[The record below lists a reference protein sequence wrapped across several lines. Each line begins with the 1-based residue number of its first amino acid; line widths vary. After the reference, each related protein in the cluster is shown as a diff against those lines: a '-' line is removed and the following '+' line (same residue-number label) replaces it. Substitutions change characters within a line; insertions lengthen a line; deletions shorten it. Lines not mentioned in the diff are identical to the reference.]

1 MLYTCAIE
9 RKIIMADINV
19 TFIIDEKYRDR
30 IKNDAEKNYRSISA
44 QIRLILEN
52 YLDNNK

>member
-1 MLYTCAIE
+1 
-9 RKIIMADINV
+9 MADVNV
-19 TFIIDEKYRDR
+19 NFEIDSKYRD
-30 IKNDAEKNYRSISA
+30 KLKEAAEKNYRSMGA

>member
-1 MLYTCAIE
+1 
-9 RKIIMADINV
+9 MADVNI
-19 TFIIDEKYRDR
+19 TFEIDAKYREKLR
-30 IKNDAEKNYRSISA
+30 ELAEKNYRSMGA

>member
-1 MLYTCAIE
+1 
-9 RKIIMADINV
+9 MADKAKELKPKDV
-19 TFIIDEKYRDR
+19 TITFELDEKYKD
-30 IKNDAEKNYRSISA
+30 KVKALAVKNYRSVGA

>member
-1 MLYTCAIE
+1 
-9 RKIIMADINV
+9 MADVNV
-19 TFIIDEKYRDR
+19 NFEIDSKYRD
-30 IKNDAEKNYRSISA
+30 KLKEVAEKNYRSMGA

>member
-1 MLYTCAIE
+1 MP
-9 RKIIMADINV
+9 DV
-19 TFIIDEKYRDR
+19 TFTFEIDSKYRDK
-30 IKNDAEKNYRSISA
+30 IKELAEKNYRSMGA

>member
-1 MLYTCAIE
+1 
-9 RKIIMADINV
+9 MADVNI
-19 TFIIDEKYRDR
+19 TFEIDEKYKDK
-30 IKNDAEKNYRSISA
+30 IKAIADKNYRSMGA